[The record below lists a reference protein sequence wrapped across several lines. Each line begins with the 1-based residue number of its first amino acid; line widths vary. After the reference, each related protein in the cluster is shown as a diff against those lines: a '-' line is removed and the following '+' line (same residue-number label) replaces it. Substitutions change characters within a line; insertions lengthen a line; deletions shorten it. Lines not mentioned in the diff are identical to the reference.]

1 MNEPN
6 DTLARRIA
14 QHLDFG
20 ADHVSALT
28 RERLLEARKAAL
40 SQYQERRQPVRG
52 LAWAGATGRREHHL
66 FAPRYVIPAAALVAV
81 LIGFGYWQNAFGPNG
96 SGVANELAEIDA
108 NLLSDEL
115 PINAYL
121 DKGFESWLKRSSR

>member
-20 ADHVSALT
+20 ADHVSTLT

-40 SQYQERRQPVRG
+40 AQYQERREPVRG
-52 LAWAGATGRREHHL
+52 LAWAGATGRRDQH
-66 FAPRYVIPAAALVAV
+66 FFTPRYVIAAAAVVAM
-81 LIGFGYWQNAFGPNG
+81 LIGVGYWHNAFSPGG
-96 SGVANELAEIDA
+96 STIANELAEIDA
-108 NLLSDEL
+108 SLLSDEL